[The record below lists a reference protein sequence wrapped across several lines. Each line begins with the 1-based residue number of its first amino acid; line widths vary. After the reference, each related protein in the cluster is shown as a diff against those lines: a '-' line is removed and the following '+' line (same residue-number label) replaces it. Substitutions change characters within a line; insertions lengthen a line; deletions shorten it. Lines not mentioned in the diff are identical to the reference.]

1 MPDVQTEFTGG
12 RNQPPGQGDWVNSV
26 SVVLGAVI
34 VLIALAFAYDLEI
47 LRTLEIP
54 KEQALPIVLG
64 SAFFA
69 RVDQWITR
77 PFKSSEPF
85 SWVTRTCF

>member
-1 MPDVQTEFTGG
+1 M
-12 RNQPPGQGDWVNSV
+12 NSV

-64 SAFFA
+64 SAFVIIFLCTSA
-69 RVDQWITR
+69 GG
-77 PFKSSEPF
+77 KSP
-85 SWVTRTCF
+85 RTNPPWYDIALAAAGMGVCPLNRFRRIL